1 MNDDLHLWSGL
12 YATDALAPDERARYE
27 DHLATCPDCRD
38 EVAGFHDTATLL
50 AAATAAT
57 PPPDVR
63 ARVLAQVAATRQ
75 DPPLPAPEAAAPA
88 EPERHAPTG
97 TDTVVPFARPE
108 RRRVPRWLLAAA
120 AAVLV
125 VGGLGVLLA
134 GRDTGTPTEAE
145 QVAAVVARADAR
157 IITLKGEDRAPLKL
171 VWSPSRGEGALLA
184 DDLAAIDDAET
195 YELWGIADGKP
206 SKVALFRPDERG
218 VVRAHFTTDLRGVD
232 AVGVTLEP
240 AGGSDA
246 PTTPILLSS
255 TVS

>member
-12 YATDALAPDERARYE
+12 YATDALTPDERARYE
-27 DHLATCPDCRD
+27 DHLATCSDCRD
-38 EVAGFHDTATLL
+38 EVAGFQDTTALL
-50 AAATAAT
+50 AAAVATT

-63 ARVLAQVAATRQ
+63 SRVLAQVTTTRQ
-75 DPPLPAPEAAAPA
+75 DPPIPSASPPA
-88 EPERHAPTG
+88 EPAAPGG

-145 QVAAVVARADAR
+145 QVAAVIARTDAR

-184 DDLAAIDDAET
+184 DDLAAIDDSKT
-195 YELWGIADGKP
+195 YELWAIADGKP
-206 SKVALFRPDERG
+206 VQVALFRPDERG
-218 VVRAHFTTDLRGVD
+218 VVRSHFTTDLRSAD

-240 AGGSDA
+240 AGGSEA

>member
-27 DHLATCPDCRD
+27 DHLATCADCRD
-38 EVAGFHDTATLL
+38 EVAGFHDTAALL

-63 ARVLAQVAATRQ
+63 SKVLAQVAATRQ
-75 DPPLPAPEAAAPA
+75 DPPTPIATETSVPSVSD
-88 EPERHAPTG
+88 
-97 TDTVVPFARPE
+97 TDAVVPFVRPTG
-108 RRRVPRWLLAAA
+108 RRVPRWLLAAA
-120 AAVLV
+120 AMVLV
-125 VGGLGVLLA
+125 LGGIGIVFA
-134 GRDTGTPTEAE
+134 SRDRGTTEAE
-145 QVAAVVARADAR
+145 QVAAVLARADAR

-184 DDLAAIDDAET
+184 DDLAAIDDSET
-195 YELWGIADGKP
+195 YELWAIANGEP
-206 SKVALFRPDERG
+206 AQVALFRPDERG
-218 VVRAHFTTDLRGVD
+218 VVRSHFTTDLRGAD
-232 AVGVTLEP
+232 AVGVTVEP